1 MKALFWIYRTISNKL
16 RRFRKTISL
25 PSCPFELFCHQL
37 RNCFSVARSSVI
49 PWLGK
54 QHDLGFFPTPGTFWR
69 VSMTFLLGG
78 MNFRFEFSS
87 TEKKN
92 MPQSHHIIK
101 WNGSIPRAIRRFE
114 KKKTWDSPQ
123 TKIHP
128 FRDLLMLGTDP
139 RIWGGFL
146 EDPKHCIFYQ
156 CVNLNWRFLKRI
168 LYNFN
173 TSLENKTLHQFTLG
187 LKSYVKENEWHAS
200 QLIQDFAQQFHPTL
214 LDLPSPGVSLT
225 SKSSDLKIS
234 PPLNHNAIKPPS
246 FDHEILLDELM
257 VFLMWIPHVIFR
269 NSPQIELGPVVHL
282 GGGWESLVEVE
293 EQELTHH
300 WWGFNGK
307 RRD

>member
-1 MKALFWIYRTISNKL
+1 MTSDDTGN
-16 RRFRKTISL
+16 
-25 PSCPFELFCHQL
+25 FEE
-37 RNCFSVARSSVI
+37 A
-49 PWLGK
+49 
-54 QHDLGFFPTPGTFWR
+54 
-69 VSMTFLLGG
+69 MTFVGG
-78 MNFRFEFSS
+78 MNFLGIFFNRKKYATILTSSSEMDRFHVLCRSK
-87 TEKKN
+87 KKN
-92 MPQSHHIIK
+92 LGPPKQK
-101 WNGSIPRAIRRFE
+101 
-114 KKKTWDSPQ
+114 
-123 TKIHP
+123 HP

-139 RIWGGFL
+139 RIWALFCRNTL
-146 EDPKHCIFYQ
+146 YNFI
-156 CVNLNWRFLKRI
+156 NLNWRFLKRI

-257 VFLMWIPHVIFR
+257 VFLMWIPHVTFR

>member
-1 MKALFWIYRTISNKL
+1 
-16 RRFRKTISL
+16 
-25 PSCPFELFCHQL
+25 
-37 RNCFSVARSSVI
+37 
-49 PWLGK
+49 
-54 QHDLGFFPTPGTFWR
+54 
-69 VSMTFLLGG
+69 
-78 MNFRFEFSS
+78 
-87 TEKKN
+87 
-92 MPQSHHIIK
+92 MPQSSHHLVK
-101 WNGSIPRAIRRFE
+101 WIDSTCCADR
-114 KKKTWDSPQ
+114 KKITWDPPNKNTRLEICWCWEQ
-123 TKIHP
+123 THGYERFFAETLYNFI
-128 FRDLLMLGTDP
+128 
-139 RIWGGFL
+139 
-146 EDPKHCIFYQ
+146 
-156 CVNLNWRFLKRI
+156 NLNWRFLKRI

-200 QLIQDFAQQFHPTL
+200 QLIQDFDQQFHPTL

-257 VFLMWIPHVIFR
+257 VFLMWIPHVTFR